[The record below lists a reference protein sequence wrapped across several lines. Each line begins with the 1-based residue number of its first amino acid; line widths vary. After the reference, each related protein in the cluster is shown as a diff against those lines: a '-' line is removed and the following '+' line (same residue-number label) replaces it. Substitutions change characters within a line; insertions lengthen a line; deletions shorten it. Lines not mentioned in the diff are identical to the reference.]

1 MLRLYI
7 LFSWTLYSRG
17 CQFSTLDLQAW
28 DTDWCAAYVR
38 GAKDGSVPV
47 AHHHVFAISETIR
60 ARLCLERQYYISLAF
75 TSNNPVPLAYLLPS
89 PSRPFQ
95 APPEA

>member
-1 MLRLYI
+1 V
-7 LFSWTLYSRG
+7 W

-28 DTDWCAAYVR
+28 DINWYAAYVR

-47 AHHHVFAISETIR
+47 AHHHVLAIRETIR
-60 ARLCLERQYYISLAF
+60 ARLCLETQYYISLAL
-75 TSNNPVPLAYLLPS
+75 TSDDPVPLAYLLPS

-95 APPEA
+95 APLEA